1 MLTRPAVPKETPQ
14 KFLLCQALLH
24 RQLVKHLAQV
34 TAKLNV
40 KRLPPALRDEHNVIF
55 AVPGGVA

>member
-1 MLTRPAVPKETPQ
+1 MPLQDLA
-14 KFLLCQALLH
+14 LLLH